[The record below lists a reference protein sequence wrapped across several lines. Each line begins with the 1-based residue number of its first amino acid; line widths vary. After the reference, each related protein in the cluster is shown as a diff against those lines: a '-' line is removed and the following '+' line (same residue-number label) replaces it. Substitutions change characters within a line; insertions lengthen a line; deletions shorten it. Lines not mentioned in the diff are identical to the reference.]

1 MGNYNSPQIPLFYMG
16 NNGKS
21 ISRSISPGFMDGWY
35 MDEKCLARQT
45 QIKGSSLPLE
55 GIKHFHDIP
64 EAIDAVK
71 AGTVSQGYRLEGKGQ
86 IKLTSARGNQAFPRH
101 P

>member
-1 MGNYNSPQIPLFYMG
+1 
-16 NNGKS
+16 
-21 ISRSISPGFMDGWY
+21 MDGWY

-64 EAIDAVK
+64 GAIDAVK
-71 AGTVSQGYRLEGKGQ
+71 AGTVSQGHRLKVKVIGQ
-86 IKLTSARGNQAFPRH
+86 GSNKAHFRWTE
-101 P
+101 